1 MNFAVIKTGG
11 KQYLVKEGESLDVE
25 LLANQ
30 VGDKID
36 LETLLVV
43 NGEDVKIGTPTVKG
57 AKVTAE
63 VGMSGKGEK
72 VKVIKYHRK
81 ARFKKTYGHRQPFT
95 TIKIEKITA

>member
-11 KQYLVKEGESLDVE
+11 KQYLVKEGETLDVE
-25 LLANQ
+25 LLPNQ
-30 VGDKID
+30 VGEKID

-43 NGEDVKIGTPTVKG
+43 NGDDVKLGKPTVKG

-72 VKVIKYHRK
+72 VRVVKYHRK
-81 ARFKKTYGHRQPFT
+81 ARFKKVYGHRQPFT
-95 TIKIEKITA
+95 TLKIEKISA